1 MRRKET
7 LREPAEYMPGRS
19 TLTILAALVIVA
31 ISAFA
36 YYTYQYVE
44 RQTASP
50 QSPPVITQGTTPAPQ
65 ASAPATASRE
75 RAPHAPPVES
85 TKLEAEE
92 YVSPEVSTTSEPQVS
107 VQFRCD
113 GRTRCSHMTSCEE
126 AKFFLRNCPGTQMDG
141 DNDGIPCEQQWCNSP
156 F

>member
-1 MRRKET
+1 MRPKE
-7 LREPAEYMPGRS
+7 PSEYLPSRS
-19 TLTILAALVIVA
+19 TLTIVMALVIVA
-31 ISAFA
+31 IVAFA

-44 RQTASP
+44 RHTVSP
-50 QSPPVITQGTTPAPQ
+50 QSPPVITQDTTTAPQ
-65 ASAPATASRE
+65 ASAPAPASSE

-85 TKLEAEE
+85 TTPEPEAF
-92 YVSPEVSTTSEPQVS
+92 VAPEVITTPEPQVS

>member
-1 MRRKET
+1 MRPK
-7 LREPAEYMPGRS
+7 EPAEYIPSRS
-19 TLTILAALVIVA
+19 TLTIVMVLVIVA

-36 YYTYQYVE
+36 YYIYQYVE
-44 RQTASP
+44 RHTVSP
-50 QSPPVITQGTTPAPQ
+50 QSSPVITQGTTPAPQ

-85 TKLEAEE
+85 TTPEPEAF
-92 YVSPEVSTTSEPQVS
+92 VSPEVITTPEPQVS

-141 DNDGIPCEQQWCNSP
+141 DNDGIPCEQQWCNNP